1 MSALAGGGGFF
12 ALELMWW
19 LCRDKRVHC
28 TWIYT
33 HVGIT
38 NCPRISKHD
47 ETRLC
52 FILFPDHGAISYKT
66 NNMFLACQCWKLE
79 VGENANIYDRF
90 CVHVWRGPEH
100 FFLETKNCVNSIVSF
115 TLHSTQKYGK
125 YQGYWLLEVQLCFK
139 THLVL
144 AHPTPH
150 MIAESGKSLIHIVNY
165 HEILNISK

>member
-1 MSALAGGGGFF
+1 MFHSFSWSRGHF
-12 ALELMWW
+12 
-19 LCRDKRVHC
+19 VQ
-28 TWIYT
+28 
-33 HVGIT
+33 
-38 NCPRISKHD
+38 
-47 ETRLC
+47 
-52 FILFPDHGAISYKT
+52 
-66 NNMFLACQCWKLE
+66 NMFLACQCWNLE

-100 FFLETKNCVNSIVSF
+100 VFLETKNCANSIVSF

-165 HEILNISK
+165 HEILNMSKYWNIYIYIHTWKLKMRLVAPSFGKVFACQNARLSHWAPTASSSDGEFGKARP